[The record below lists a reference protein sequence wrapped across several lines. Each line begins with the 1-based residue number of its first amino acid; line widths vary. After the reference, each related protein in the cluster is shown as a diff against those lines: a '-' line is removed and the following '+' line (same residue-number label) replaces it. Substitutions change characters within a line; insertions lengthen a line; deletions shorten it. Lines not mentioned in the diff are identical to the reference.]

1 MTYCYLADW
10 NVQPNLPQK
19 KGTTP
24 KVFRLLFLTPPA
36 KTTELTALATT
47 ARLPANPLQTAREY
61 LDEENRTRSVGPRNP
76 PQDVLLGKMH
86 FLRFDA
92 MQKTR
97 TVSVRIAELIS
108 IQKGYVLEFYFLDQ
122 AKKSRIAEFDR
133 TLDSID
139 FPEQRFFLDVPEMW
153 DDLPLILQ
161 GGVW

>member
-1 MTYCYLADW
+1 
-10 NVQPNLPQK
+10 
-19 KGTTP
+19 
-24 KVFRLLFLTPPA
+24 
-36 KTTELTALATT
+36 
-47 ARLPANPLQTAREY
+47 
-61 LDEENRTRSVGPRNP
+61 
-76 PQDVLLGKMH
+76 MH